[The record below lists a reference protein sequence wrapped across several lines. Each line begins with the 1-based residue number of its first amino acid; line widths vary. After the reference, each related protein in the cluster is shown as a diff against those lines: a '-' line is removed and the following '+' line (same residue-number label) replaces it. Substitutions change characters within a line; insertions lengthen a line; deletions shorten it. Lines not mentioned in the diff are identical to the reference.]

1 MGPAY
6 GCMFMV
12 QAMGFEHGPY
22 GTGEVQLIACGGW
35 ALVDFIVI
43 ATGSLGDADGMPL
56 KRS

>member
-1 MGPAY
+1 
-6 GCMFMV
+6 MFMV